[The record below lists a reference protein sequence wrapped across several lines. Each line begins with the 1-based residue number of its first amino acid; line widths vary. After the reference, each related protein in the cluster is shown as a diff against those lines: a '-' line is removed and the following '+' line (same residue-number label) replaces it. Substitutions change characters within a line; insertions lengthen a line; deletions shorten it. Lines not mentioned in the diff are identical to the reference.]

1 MGPNDRVKWP
11 YFFITDSGE
20 TRKSFIINTIINIIK
35 RYPLLAPTEVA
46 VQNIGGQ
53 TIHLALR
60 ITSTGRTFRTCAYA
74 NTELNNQLKNID
86 TLVID
91 EAFIISI
98 DLFDFISNTF
108 ANVHNNFI
116 PFSITWPLFYPL
128 FLRNPQRQQ
137 NDPVFYEIL
146 QNIRIDRCHTEF
158 FTRSSIQNQLN
169 TTYIVSFREMA
180 QQINTMICNTLPVPD
195 GRFIMSKA
203 IDVVDSVR
211 WKSSFSDH
219 IFKSKMNLPSC
230 IHLQSDA

>member
-1 MGPNDRVKWP
+1 
-11 YFFITDSGE
+11 
-20 TRKSFIINTIINIIK
+20 
-35 RYPLLAPTEVA
+35 
-46 VQNIGGQ
+46 
-53 TIHLALR
+53 
-60 ITSTGRTFRTCAYA
+60 
-74 NTELNNQLKNID
+74 
-86 TLVID
+86 
-91 EAFIISI
+91 
-98 DLFDFISNTF
+98 
-108 ANVHNNFI
+108 
-116 PFSITWPLFYPL
+116 
-128 FLRNPQRQQ
+128 
-137 NDPVFYEIL
+137 
-146 QNIRIDRCHTEF
+146 RCHTEF